1 VLLVEPLG
9 ADSVTDNLTPLGR
22 MFYSIS
28 VLACTPNAVSQRTD
42 ASSEPLGAQA
52 GESAL
57 RALATE
63 AGFRTVRRVDVP
75 APINLVLELRP

>member
-9 ADSVTDNLTPLGR
+9 ADNVADNLNPLGR

-28 VLACTPNAVSQRTD
+28 VLACTPNAVSQRT
-42 ASSEPLGAQA
+42 ARSSEPLGAQA
-52 GESAL
+52 GEATL
-57 RALATE
+57 RALAGS
-63 AGFRTVRRVDVP
+63 AGFSTVRRLDVP